1 MQVLERKVERY
12 TQIGIDALKQK
23 LGVAP
28 LPAAVMQ
35 RMEEQRDWDEQYEQ
49 WIQTERNRRQTEHL
63 Q

>member
-1 MQVLERKVERY
+1 M
-12 TQIGIDALKQK
+12 GIDALKQK
-23 LGVAP
+23 LGVPP